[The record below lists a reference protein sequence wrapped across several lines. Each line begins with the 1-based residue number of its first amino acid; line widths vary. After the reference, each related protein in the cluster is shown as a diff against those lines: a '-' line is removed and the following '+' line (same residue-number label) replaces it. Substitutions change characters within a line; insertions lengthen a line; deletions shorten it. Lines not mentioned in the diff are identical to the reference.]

1 MRNQPS
7 FLHEVY
13 DFRGTPYEIG
23 YQRGKLTA
31 DYVKKNVEKLSVGNP
46 YYGATPTP
54 EQYNLDYLKANY
66 PNQFKKWEATLAKA
80 PEWLHEEARGLAE
93 GAGVPLE
100 KVLIMGDMIPFF
112 LRSEI
117 EAGQKAILDG
127 DCNGFVAYGDATVGG
142 RVLVGGNSEGS
153 HAGIRYLSVIRV
165 KNKVGNSYVQQSH
178 FNRGLGVGQAGMNEK
193 GVCIFGSGVSVKHE
207 FWGDVGYRIM
217 IRRKVLQD
225 ADNVDDAIDIFKEG
239 PLMGGQHM
247 YIGDTKRAVHIEH
260 TGRDVEVIDPECG
273 FDAGS
278 SPYFSSPRMQQFCDV
293 MVDETDPEFTF
304 HFAKKRGVFRMER
317 YHELFQM
324 KKPLKLE
331 DLPSMT
337 GDHGGRGTGLVQEH
351 IEGACPQGSDYT
363 ICAHGT
369 AGHGSEGPQGQSGS
383 FHANAWSVIH
393 VPDQRKMYMAF
404 GNPCE
409 AGYVPFYPPK

>member
-1 MRNQPS
+1 
-7 FLHEVY
+7 L
-13 DFRGTPYEIG
+13 
-23 YQRGKLTA
+23 QRGKLTA
-31 DYVKKNVEKLSVGNP
+31 EYVRKNVAKLSVGNP
-46 YYGATPTP
+46 YYGATPTT

-66 PNQFKKWEATLAKA
+66 PSQFKKWEATLAKA
-80 PEWLHEEARGLAE
+80 PEWLREEARGLAD

-100 KVLIMGDMIPFF
+100 KVLISGDVLPFF

-117 EAGQKAILDG
+117 EAGQKAILDH
-127 DCNGFVAYGDATVGG
+127 DCNGFVAFGPATVGG

-178 FNRGLGVGQAGMNEK
+178 FNQGLSVGQAGMNDK
-193 GVCIFGSGVSVKHE
+193 GVCIFGSGV
-207 FWGDVGYRIM
+207 WGDVGYRIM

-225 ADNVDDAIDIFKEG
+225 ANNVDEAIDIFKEG

-247 YIGDTKRAVHIEH
+247 YVGDTKRAVHIEH
-260 TGRDVEVIDPECG
+260 TGRDVEVIDPESG

-278 SPYFSSPRMQQFCDV
+278 SPYFSSPRMQPFCDV
-293 MVDETDPEFTF
+293 MVDETDPDFTF

-324 KKPLKLE
+324 KKPLKLS
-331 DLPSMT
+331 DIPSMT

-351 IEGACPQGSDYT
+351 IAGACLQGSDYT

-369 AGHGSEGPQGQSGS
+369 AGHGSEGPQGQQGS
-383 FHANAWSVIH
+383 FHANAWSVIF
-393 VPDQRKMYMAF
+393 VPDQKKMYMAF

-409 AGYVPFYPPK
+409 AGYVPFHPPK